1 VYIARTDDEASRNV
15 EQICSEMKNRGGF
28 TGNYDDLVGNVKQF
42 FDEAAYQLCDGY
54 SVNTGYYSLH
64 PRVGG
69 TFDAIREGID
79 EKKHPVTFS
88 FRTRNPLRELAQRI
102 EIFVEGV
109 ADVQGYIDE
118 VLDVT
123 TGAVNE
129 TLTPG
134 GMVVITGSRIKVV
147 GDKPGIGIAL
157 NGSRAGG
164 TPYNQQF
171 SDKYAENDPS
181 KVIAVLPPTI
191 PEGQF
196 AIKITTQYTQG
207 GTLLKEPRVVSS
219 VTFVVGSGT

>member
-1 VYIARTDDEASRNV
+1 MAITHNGDHLFHRVRVKLYPNYLPGVEGAYIARTDYEASRNV

-28 TGNYDDLVGNVKQF
+28 TGNYDELVGNVKQF

-69 TFDAIREGID
+69 TFDAIMEGID

-88 FRTRNPLRELAQRI
+88 FRTRTPLRELAQRI

-118 VLDVT
+118 VLDVA

-147 GDKPGIGIAL
+147 GDKPRATAFKLNHRTYIL
-157 NGSRAGG
+157 NGGW
-164 TPYNQQF
+164 
-171 SDKYAENDPS
+171 ENENNA
-181 KVIAVLPPTI
+181 KRTGIFGRM
-191 PEGQF
+191 PE
-196 AIKITTQYTQG
+196 
-207 GTLLKEPRVVSS
+207 
-219 VTFVVGSGT
+219 